1 MRRTTTLMTGVAAAA
16 LPGWTIVASEPV
28 LTHVHPAAVERG
40 ATTEVKLVG
49 KFDPWPC
56 HIWSTVPGLSFSPGE
71 SAGTGS
77 LQVPADAPAGP
88 CLIRAFNAEGASAP
102 IAVVI
107 ADQPQTLEV
116 EPNDDFRAPQVLTGP
131 VAIVNG
137 RHEKAGDVDS
147 FAIRAR
153 KGEVLVARVEAHV
166 LAAGYDALLQVRDE
180 AGRTLAFNHDHV
192 TMDPF
197 LACTAPEDGTYIVQ
211 TMGHAYPAST
221 EIRFAGGE
229 TCVYRLHLS
238 TGPVVRH
245 TWPLAATRGQPAHLR
260 LEGWNLTEREVK
272 IDRAECETPVPVVLS
287 ENPESV
293 ESAVGKPLPIPSAVS
308 GRLSAPGEV
317 DRYGVRLT
325 KDSVVEISVTGR
337 GQGSEIDPWVKVF
350 DFTGK
355 ELATNDDDGGSLEAR
370 LLWTAPA
377 DGDYEVAVGDVA
389 QRGGHEV
396 YYRLALAPPAPSVQ
410 ATITAHTIKLDAG
423 KSAEVK
429 VNIALRHGFKPILK
443 LIAVDLPAG
452 VSAAQVDVPETGGE
466 VTLMLTADPA
476 AVAGGTPMRLRLREV
491 EGDREH
497 TVVYRMATTSENNGV
512 PQGYQQLLINE
523 TDQAWLTVGV
533 AKP

>member
-1 MRRTTTLMTGVAAAA
+1 MTGAAAA
-16 LPGWTIVASEPV
+16 LPAWMLVAAEPS

-40 ATTEVKLVG
+40 TTTEVKLVG

-56 HIWSTVPGLSFSPGE
+56 HIWSSVPGLSFSPGE
-71 SAGTGS
+71 KAGKGT
-77 LQVPADAPAGP
+77 LHVPAEAPAGP
-88 CLIRAFNAEGASAP
+88 CLIRAFNGDGASAP

-116 EPNDDFRAPQVLTGP
+116 EANDDFRAPQVLSGP

-147 FAIRAR
+147 FAMRVR
-153 KGEVLVARVEAHV
+153 KGEVLVARVEAYV
-166 LAAGYDALLQVRDE
+166 LAAGYDALLQVKDE

-197 LACTAPEDGTYIVQ
+197 LAFTAPEDGTYIVQ

-229 TCVYRLHLS
+229 TCVYRLHVS

-245 TWPLAATRGQPAHLR
+245 TWPLAATLGQPAHLT

-272 IDRAECETPVPVVLS
+272 LDCAEPGAPAPVVLS

-293 ESAVGKPLPIPSAVS
+293 ESADGQPLLIPSAVS
-308 GRLSAPGEV
+308 GRLSASGEV
-317 DRYGVRLT
+317 DRYALPLT

-337 GQGSEIDPWVKVF
+337 GQGSEIDPWVKVL
-350 DFTGK
+350 DSAGK

-370 LLWTAPA
+370 LIWTAPA
-377 DGDYEVAVGDVA
+377 DGDYQVAVGDVA
-389 QRGGHEV
+389 QRGGHEI
-396 YYRLALAPPAPSVQ
+396 YYRLAVASPAPSVQ
-410 ATITAHTIKLDAG
+410 ATIAAHAVKLEAG
-423 KSAEVK
+423 KSAEMK
-429 VNIALRHGFKPILK
+429 VSVAPRHGFKPRLK
-443 LIAVDLPAG
+443 LVAADLPAG
-452 VSAAQVDVPETGGE
+452 VSAADVDVPEAGGE
-466 VTLMLTADPA
+466 VVMTLTAEPA
-476 AVAGGTPMRLRLREV
+476 AVAGGSPMRLKVREV
-491 EGDREH
+491 EGGREH
-497 TVVYRMATTSENNGV
+497 PVVYRMATTSENNGV

-523 TDQAWLTVGV
+523 TDRLWLTV
-533 AKP
+533 AAPQH